1 MKRLALVI
9 LLTASPAMVAAAD
22 CRFVDIDDPKFS
34 IVMEPGATPVLTYNG
49 KVERYSSTGT
59 GTGMTVRV
67 ADSPDF
73 DPRKQRA
80 FDVHEFDGHTFLT
93 WGADLLVEKCR

>member
-1 MKRLALVI
+1 MRALLVAAAT
-9 LLTASPAMVAAAD
+9 LMSVGAAAAD
-22 CRFVDIDDPKFS
+22 CRFVDVDDPKFS
-34 IVMEPGATPVLTYNG
+34 IVMEPGATPVLTYDG

-59 GTGMTVRV
+59 GTGMTVMV

-93 WGADLLVEKCR
+93 WGADLLVERCQ